1 MTDFLRDVIEALPVA
16 FIAIDREGRYRL
28 FNAAA
33 EKLLGGRPGETA
45 LAGSPTYVTLFHPDG
60 TTPMKRTEIPIVR
73 ALAGDRIDQI
83 EFVIKNAAF
92 SDGRHLS
99 ASAGPV
105 LNGDGEIVG
114 AVTVMHDVTDRVDTE
129 RRLRETQQVLE
140 RTQKMEALGRLAGGV
155 AHDFN
160 NLLTVI
166 SGYAQMIEE
175 SAEER
180 PEASDAIE
188 IRRATERAAA
198 LTRQLLALGSKSVV
212 ERTVVGPDAAVAEIS
227 ELVRRLLGPDIEMTI
242 VSGNAPAVLVDR
254 GQLDQVLVNLAVN
267 ARDAMAHGGRLTIET
282 AAAELDA
289 EAAALR
295 GLSAGH
301 YAMIAVTD
309 TGVGMDRET
318 QARMFEP
325 FFTTKEAGKGTGLG
339 LAIIHGIIGQ
349 AGGAVNVYS
358 ERGFGTTIR
367 VYMPVATGHTTPVVT
382 ETRPEPPAELPPVT
396 VMFVEDDPQVREI
409 GARALRV
416 AGCAVIEAAT
426 ADEARRRSQ
435 SHDGPIAVLVTDLV
449 LNDGRGEAIARE
461 LTDHRPEMRVVFAS
475 GYPATA
481 VSGVPGVQHVTK
493 PYTPRELRGAVARAV
508 ASTDTTPRPGRV
520 APRALIVDDDELV
533 RRTMGRVLAK
543 AGCDV
548 VLAESG
554 REAVT
559 AISAGAFDVVISDV
573 HMPDG
578 NGLDLLR
585 AIRRVDLDIPVIMAT
600 GIPDVASA
608 AAAIEYGAFR
618 YLTKPVDA
626 DDIVRLVKH
635 ATRVHALARLR
646 RQAMSAGGSISQLA
660 ADRAGL
666 EVRFESAFDSLWLA
680 YQPIVDARTGA
691 VLGVEALL
699 RSEDAGMATPDAM
712 LDAAAKLGRMPALGR
727 RIRARATSGFTPA
740 PGHLMLYVNLL
751 PEELFDAELLAADSP
766 LMAVANRVVLEV
778 TERAALRVSPELTK
792 RVHRLRAVGYRLAV
806 DDIGAG
812 YSGLTSFAELVPEIV
827 KIDMALVRDV
837 HRSAVRQHTIR
848 SLCSLCHDLGTLV
861 IAEGVETQSERDCL
875 VDLGCDMLQGF
886 LLGRPSREL
895 PS

>member
-1 MTDFLRDVIEALPVA
+1 MTDFLRDVIEALPAA
-16 FIAIDREGRYRL
+16 FIAIDRDGRYRY
-28 FNAAA
+28 FNSAA
-33 EKLLGGRPGETA
+33 ERLLGGRPGEA
-45 LAGSPTYVTLFHPDG
+45 AVAGSPTYVTVFHADG
-60 TTPMKRTEIPIVR
+60 VTPMKRNEIPIMR

-83 EFVIKNAAF
+83 ELVVKNAAF
-92 SDGRHLS
+92 ADGRHIS

-105 LNGDGEIVG
+105 TNAAGDTVG
-114 AVTVMHDVTDRVDTE
+114 AVTVMHDITDRIETE
-129 RRLRETQQVLE
+129 KRLRETRQVLE

-175 SAEER
+175 VAEGR
-180 PEASDAIE
+180 PEGNDAIE

-198 LTRQLLALGSKSVV
+198 LTKQLLALGRKSVV
-212 ERTVVGPDAAVAEIS
+212 ERTVVAPDTAVAELS
-227 ELVRRLLGPDIEMTI
+227 EMVRRLLGPDIEMSI
-242 VSGNAPAVLVDR
+242 VPGHAPPVLVDR

-267 ARDAMAHGGRLTIET
+267 ARDAMPHGGRLTIET
-282 AAAELDA
+282 ALAELDD

-295 GLSAGH
+295 GLSAGR

-318 QARMFEP
+318 QARIFEP

-339 LAIIHGIIGQ
+339 LSIIHGIVGQ
-349 AGGAVNVYS
+349 AGGTVNVYS

-367 VYMPVATGHTTPVVT
+367 VYMPVATGHAATVV
-382 ETRPEPPAELPPVT
+382 EPRPEPPSTLPPVT

-426 ADEARRRSQ
+426 AVEARRRAQ

-449 LNDGRGEAIARE
+449 LADGRGETIARE
-461 LTDHRPEMRVVFAS
+461 LTESRPEMRVVFAS

-481 VSGVPGVQHVTK
+481 VSGLPGVQHVTK
-493 PYTPRELRGAVARAV
+493 PYTPKELRGAVALA
-508 ASTDTTPRPGRV
+508 AATTETAPRPGRA
-520 APRALIVDDDELV
+520 APRALVVDDDELV
-533 RRTMGRVLAK
+533 RRTIGRVLSK
-543 AGCDV
+543 SGCEV
-548 VLAESG
+548 VLAGSG

-559 AISAGAFDVVISDV
+559 AISAASFDVVISDV

-585 AIRRVDLDIPVIMAT
+585 SIRRVDLDIPVIMAT
-600 GIPDVASA
+600 GVPDVASA
-608 AAAIEYGAFR
+608 AEALEYGAFR
-618 YLTKPVDA
+618 YLTKPVDG
-626 DDIVRLVKH
+626 DELVRLVKH

-646 RQAMSAGGSISQLA
+646 REAMSAAGMVSKLA

-699 RSEDAGMATPDAM
+699 RSEDAAMATPDAM

-727 RIRARATSGFTPA
+727 RIRARATDGFSPA
-740 PGHLMLYVNLL
+740 PNHLMLFVNLL
-751 PEELFDAELLAADSP
+751 PDELFDPELLAADSP
-766 LMAVANRVVLEV
+766 LMAVANRVVLEI

-792 RVHRLRAVGYRLAV
+792 RIQRLRAVGYRLAV

-861 IAEGVETQSERDCL
+861 IGEGVETQIERDCL